1 MAKSQK
7 RPIESSRRTRP
18 ARARAMAKRSS
29 SAVPGE
35 LLEGMVT
42 QAAPGGAVH
51 AVLTGGVTIEALCP
65 AHIDGRW
72 LAEASRLAPVSAVFL
87 MARPSG
93 RYVLFGLFPTRAQAE
108 VRVDLV
114 IRGREVRVDA
124 DQVHLGSRN
133 AQLRLDSEGNVTV
146 RGRDVTSHAR
156 RVNRIKGGAIR
167 LN

>member
-1 MAKSQK
+1 MAKPQK

-18 ARARAMAKRSS
+18 AGARTMSKRSS
-29 SAVPGE
+29 ATTGA
-35 LLEGMVT
+35 LLEGHVT
-42 QAAPGGAVH
+42 HVAPGGAVH
-51 AVLTGGVTIEALCP
+51 AVLTGGATIEALCP
-65 AHIDGRW
+65 AHIDARW

-87 MARPSG
+87 TARPSG
-93 RYVLFGLFPTRAQAE
+93 RHVLFSLFPTRAQTE

-124 DQVHLGSRN
+124 DQIHLSSRN
-133 AQLRLDSEGNVTV
+133 AQLRLDPEGNVTV